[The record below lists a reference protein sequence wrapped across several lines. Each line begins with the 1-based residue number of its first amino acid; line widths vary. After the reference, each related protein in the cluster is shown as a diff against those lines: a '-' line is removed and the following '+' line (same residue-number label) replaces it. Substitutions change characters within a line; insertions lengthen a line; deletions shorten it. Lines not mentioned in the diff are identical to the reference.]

1 MPAIITHDQF
11 ALQAL
16 QLPEASFVQTGR
28 QREAFQLGSQG
39 PDPLFY
45 LAVHPTLHARCKL
58 GGRMHA
64 QASAAL
70 IEAMA
75 ASVDAAP
82 EGQRDVALAYAAGFV
97 CHYLLDRT
105 AHPFIYAQQYAFC
118 DAGVPGLTRENG
130 SEVHATIESEL
141 DELVLYT
148 RTGLTIASYEPQ
160 HEILQIG
167 DAALGTVSRQVAFAV
182 RQAYG
187 QQLAEGVFATAVRC
201 FRFVQGVFH
210 SPGGRK
216 REALGRVEEL
226 VRPYSF
232 VRAMCHRPL
241 PLSESAFDNRE
252 HEAWTCPFTG
262 VRHTESF
269 EDLFG
274 LAQQQAAHWLP
285 QLAAGGLSAEAA
297 HELTEGLNFSGA
309 PAA

>member
-16 QLPEASFVQTGR
+16 QLPEASFVQTGQ

-45 LAVHPTLHARCKL
+45 IAVHPTLHAYSKL
-58 GGRMHA
+58 GSRMHA
-64 QASAAL
+64 QEPAAL
-70 IEAMA
+70 IGAMA
-75 ASVDAAP
+75 RSVDAVPAQDR
-82 EGQRDVALAYAAGFV
+82 GVALAYAAGFV

-118 DAGVPGLTRENG
+118 DAGVPGLTRADG
-130 SEVHATIESEL
+130 SEVHAVIESEL

-160 HEILQIG
+160 HEILQL
-167 DAALGTVSRQVAFAV
+167 DDEALACVSRQVAYAAG
-182 RQAYG
+182 QAYG
-187 QQLAEGVFATAVRC
+187 QQLAPGLFATAVRS

-210 SPGGRK
+210 SPSGRK

-232 VRAMCHRPL
+232 VRAMSHRPL
-241 PLSESAFDNRE
+241 PLEESAFDN
-252 HEAWTCPFTG
+252 HGHGAWTCPFTG
-262 VRHTESF
+262 ARHTESF

-274 LAQQQAAHWLP
+274 LAQQQAACWLP
-285 QLAAGGLSAEAA
+285 QLAAGGLTAEAA
-297 HELTEGLNFSGA
+297 HELTCDLNFSGA

>member
-11 ALQAL
+11 ALRAL
-16 QLPEASFVQTGR
+16 QLPAASFVQTGQ
-28 QREAFQLGSQG
+28 QRDAFQLGSQG

-45 LAVHPTLHARCKL
+45 LAVHPTLHGLCKL

-64 QASAAL
+64 QEPAAL
-70 IEAMA
+70 IGAMA
-75 ASVDAAP
+75 RSVDAAP
-82 EGQRDVALAYAAGFV
+82 EGECEVARAYAAGFL

-118 DAGVPGLTRENG
+118 DAGVPGLTRANG

-160 HEILQIG
+160 HEILQID

-182 RQAYG
+182 RQVYG
-187 QQLAEGVFATAVRC
+187 AEVAPGLFATAVRC

-216 REALGRVEEL
+216 REALGRIEEL

-241 PLSESAFDNRE
+241 PLEESAFDNRE
-252 HEAWTCPFTG
+252 RKPWVCPFTG
-262 VRHTESF
+262 VQHTESF

-274 LAQQQAAHWLP
+274 LALHEAGQCLP
-285 QLAAGGLSAEAA
+285 QMASGGLSSEGA
-297 HELTEGLNFSGA
+297 HELTRDLNFSGA
-309 PAA
+309 PV

>member
-11 ALQAL
+11 ALRAL
-16 QLPEASFVQTGR
+16 QLPAASFVQTGQ
-28 QREAFQLGSQG
+28 QRDAFQLGSQG

-64 QASAAL
+64 QEPAAL

-118 DAGVPGLTRENG
+118 DAGVPGLTRANG

-160 HEILQIG
+160 HEILQLD
-167 DAALGTVSRQVAFAV
+167 DAALGIVSRQVAFAV
-182 RQAYG
+182 QRAFG
-187 QQLAEGVFATAVRC
+187 TAVVPTLFATAVRC

-210 SPGGRK
+210 SPSGRK

-232 VRAMCHRPL
+232 VRAMSHRPL
-241 PLSESAFDNRE
+241 PLAESAFDNHE
-252 HEAWTCPFTG
+252 HGAWTCPFTG
-262 VRHTESF
+262 ARHTESF

-274 LAQQQAAHWLP
+274 LAQQQAARWLP
-285 QLAAGGLSAEAA
+285 QLAAGGLTAEAA
-297 HELTEGLNFSGA
+297 HELTCDLNFSGA